1 MILQQARGQIND
13 IQQRKEGK
21 GRKLESVIRSAET
34 SVCDGE
40 SQEWQSQVGRVKMS
54 SQNLITVV
62 HLCFRILWKKMISN
76 ITKVLLKIVWILLSP
91 SFWHLTLKSL
101 S

>member
-54 SQNLITVV
+54 SQNL
-62 HLCFRILWKKMISN
+62 MNS
-76 ITKVLLKIVWILLSP
+76 S
-91 SFWHLTLKSL
+91 SFMLQDPVEKNDI
-101 S
+101 